1 MPNYK
6 QAPKLYHNKNN
17 FYEDN
22 YYGLPQELMDCVF
35 QQIDGKCGN
44 QVKLMVVLLGT
55 AGDGSFAIS
64 EKWICDRTG
73 MFQQAYSAARK
84 ALIERGWIYVE
95 DDKIFVLPSIIKYGF
110 KYPENATEENK
121 KAIKIDTIS
130 KCVNEIKAQY
140 HIVPTNSGSAAAA
153 QCDNVVKAQYDN
165 VAKAQCD
172 IVYNKKEE
180 QINETEKISIGLSS
194 PDGADSPTLDGVQIG
209 EITQA
214 QADSIID
221 KQMLS
226 ADLLLTSTGRYFRI
240 KG

>member
-17 FYEDN
+17 FYENN

-35 QQIDGKCGN
+35 QQLDGKCGN
-44 QVKLMVVLLGT
+44 QIKLMIVLLGT
-55 AGDGSFAIS
+55 AGDGTFGVS

-73 MFQQAYSAARK
+73 MLQQTYNTARK
-84 ALIERGWIYVE
+84 ALIERGWIYL
-95 DDKIFVLPSIIKYGF
+95 DKEEGRLFVLPSIIKYGF
-110 KYPENATEENK
+110 NYPENATDKDKE
-121 KAIKIDTIS
+121 AIKIGTIS
-130 KCVNEIKAQY
+130 KCVNDIKNAY
-140 HIVPTNSGSAAAA
+140 GLAVAA
-153 QCDNVVKAQYDN
+153 QCDIVAKAQYDN

-172 IVYNKKEE
+172 NVYNKKEI

-194 PDGADSPTLDGVQIG
+194 PDGADSPTLDGIQVG

-226 ADLLLTSTGRYFRI
+226 ADLLLTSTGRYYRI